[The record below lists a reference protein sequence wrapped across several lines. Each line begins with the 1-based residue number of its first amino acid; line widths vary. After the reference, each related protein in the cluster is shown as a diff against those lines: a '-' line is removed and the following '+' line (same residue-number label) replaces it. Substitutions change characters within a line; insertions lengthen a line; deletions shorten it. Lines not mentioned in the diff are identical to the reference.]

1 MYDTAF
7 HCSSVTSEQCKSEGA
22 MILFTVM
29 DHDVLTSNDFAG
41 EAFLSLYNIPG
52 VDDNNTSIDNFHGLK
67 TVDLCLM
74 HQKNR
79 SKSVVFSLSHV

>member
-1 MYDTAF
+1 
-7 HCSSVTSEQCKSEGA
+7 

-79 SKSVVFSLSHV
+79 SKLVVFSLSHL

>member
-1 MYDTAF
+1 
-7 HCSSVTSEQCKSEGA
+7 

-79 SKSVVFSLSHV
+79 SKLFSFHCHVFRSRASKTWTMDFK